1 MPKSLHAALIALL
14 CALPA
19 TALADGHDTWP
30 CTLVPAACTAP
41 PPINTSVPWFE
52 ANAAN
57 AVTAIVL
64 CAVLVIS
71 TRRQRWES
79 TPADREERKKRWS
92 SAPSYNG

>member
-1 MPKSLHAALIALL
+1 MPKLLQTALFALFST
-14 CALPA
+14 LPA
-19 TALADGHDTWP
+19 TALADSHETWP
-30 CTLVPAACTAP
+30 CTLVPSVCTAP
-41 PPINTSVPWFE
+41 PPIDTAVPWFE

-79 TPADREERKKRWS
+79 TPIDRYERKKRWS

>member
-1 MPKSLHAALIALL
+1 MAKPFHAALFVLL
-14 CALPA
+14 CAMPS
-19 TALADGHDTWP
+19 TALADSQEIWP
-30 CTLVPAACTAP
+30 CTLLPAACTVP
-41 PPINTSVPWFE
+41 PPVTTRAPWFE

-57 AVTAIVL
+57 AVTAMVL

-79 TPADREERKKRWS
+79 TAADREERKKRWS